1 MISKKIPIGIENF
14 KEIIDKNCYY
24 IDKTL
29 MIKDII
35 DNCTKVNLY
44 TRPRR
49 FGKTLNMSMI
59 KYYFKKTNE
68 DNSYL
73 FKDLNISV
81 AGDIYKEYMGK
92 YPVISL
98 SLKSMKQ
105 ASYSELLLYSRKSY
119 LMNLK
124 GIVMYYYPI
133 N

>member
-1 MISKKIPIGIENF
+1 MFSKQIPIGIENF

-59 KYYFKKTNE
+59 KYYFEKTNE

-73 FKDLNISV
+73 FKDLNISA
-81 AGDIYKEYMGK
+81 AGNIYKEYMGK

>member
-1 MISKKIPIGIENF
+1 MFSKQIPIGIENF

-59 KYYFKKTNE
+59 KYYFEKINE

-73 FKDLNISV
+73 FKDLNISA
-81 AGDIYKEYMGK
+81 AGNI
-92 YPVISL
+92 
-98 SLKSMKQ
+98 
-105 ASYSELLLYSRKSY
+105 
-119 LMNLK
+119 
-124 GIVMYYYPI
+124 
-133 N
+133 